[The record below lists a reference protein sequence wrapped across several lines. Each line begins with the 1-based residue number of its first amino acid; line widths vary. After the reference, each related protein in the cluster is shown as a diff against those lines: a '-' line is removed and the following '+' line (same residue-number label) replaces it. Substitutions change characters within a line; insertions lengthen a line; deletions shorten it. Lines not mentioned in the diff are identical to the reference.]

1 MSQSSADSEEMCPT
15 PPTSTS
21 TPRRLVGRKRPS
33 NGPDAF
39 MQEAVSVLSQ
49 IKDRTVTPSQP
60 KADDEDDIF
69 GKHVAS
75 EMRKIQ
81 DMRQKGLA
89 RIKIQSILFETQF
102 NTPSPSAL
110 VSHQP
115 RHNSV
120 SQSGKN
126 WQAEPNNYE
135 PDNDSNSN
143 PFYNRTLF
151 RL

>member
-1 MSQSSADSEEMCPT
+1 MKKLMIQCQSSANSEEICHT
-15 PPTSTS
+15 PPQSTS
-21 TPRRLVGRKRPS
+21 KPRRLVGRKRPS
-33 NGPDAF
+33 NGPDAL

-75 EMRKIQ
+75 KMRKIQ
-81 DMRQKGLA
+81 DMHQKGLA
-89 RIKIQSILFETQF
+89 RIKIQSILFEAQF

-115 RHNSV
+115 
-120 SQSGKN
+120 
-126 WQAEPNNYE
+126 
-135 PDNDSNSN
+135 
-143 PFYNRTLF
+143 
-151 RL
+151 

>member
-1 MSQSSADSEEMCPT
+1 MSSQDQGESDEEVDDTMSQSSANSEEMCPT

-33 NGPDAF
+33 NGPDAL

-60 KADDEDDIF
+60 KADDE
-69 GKHVAS
+69 HVAS
-75 EMRKIQ
+75 KMRKIQ
-81 DMRQKGLA
+81 DMRQKSLA
-89 RIKIQSILFETQF
+89 RIKIQSILFEAQF

-115 RHNSV
+115 
-120 SQSGKN
+120 
-126 WQAEPNNYE
+126 
-135 PDNDSNSN
+135 
-143 PFYNRTLF
+143 
-151 RL
+151 

>member
-1 MSQSSADSEEMCPT
+1 
-15 PPTSTS
+15 
-21 TPRRLVGRKRPS
+21 
-33 NGPDAF
+33 
-39 MQEAVSVLSQ
+39 MQEAVSLLSHM
-49 IKDRTVTPSQP
+49 KDRRTEIPSQP

-81 DMRQKGLA
+81 DMHQKGLA
-89 RIKIQSILFETQF
+89 RIKIQSILFEAQF

-115 RHNSV
+115 RVNSV
-120 SQSGKN
+120 SQSGQD
-126 WQAEPNNYE
+126 WQAEPYNYE

-143 PFYNRTLF
+143 NNPFCNRTLF

>member
-1 MSQSSADSEEMCPT
+1 
-15 PPTSTS
+15 
-21 TPRRLVGRKRPS
+21 
-33 NGPDAF
+33 
-39 MQEAVSVLSQ
+39 MQE

-75 EMRKIQ
+75 KMRKIQ

-89 RIKIQSILFETQF
+89 RIKIRSILFEAQS
-102 NTPSPSAL
+102 NTPSPPAL

-115 RHNSV
+115 RDNSV

-126 WQAEPNNYE
+126 WQAEQYNYE
-135 PDNDSNSN
+135 PDNDSNSK

>member
-1 MSQSSADSEEMCPT
+1 MSSQDQGESDEEVDDTMSQSSANSEEMCPT
-15 PPTSTS
+15 SPKSTS

-33 NGPDAF
+33 NGPDAL
-39 MQEAVSVLSQ
+39 MQEAVSVVSQ

-75 EMRKIQ
+75 K
-81 DMRQKGLA
+81 MRQKGLA
-89 RIKIQSILFETQF
+89 RIKIQSILFEAQF

-115 RHNSV
+115 
-120 SQSGKN
+120 
-126 WQAEPNNYE
+126 
-135 PDNDSNSN
+135 
-143 PFYNRTLF
+143 
-151 RL
+151 